1 VWETPAEF
9 AGRVASGTGIPTPP
23 ATALLRLAA
32 IEEFAAYSPADP
44 TADDVQVAE
53 SAVAEIIAAA
63 RAQRGAW
70 RRLAAR
76 WDPRPVLQALA
87 AARAEARQARV
98 EPAPSRAAAPELELE
113 ELSPRA

>member
-9 AGRVASGTGIPTPP
+9 AARVASGTVFPTPP
-23 ATALLRLAA
+23 AMALLRLAA

-44 TADDVQVAE
+44 TTDDGHVAE
-53 SAVAEIIAAA
+53 AALQEITAAA

-70 RRLAAR
+70 RRLATR
-76 WDPRPVLQALA
+76 WDPRPVLQCVA